1 MKDQDMR
8 DDGGFQRDSG
18 GGEKRGFFRRRG
30 CRFCADHEI
39 VIDFKDRWL
48 LKPFVTERY
57 KIVPRRISGN
67 CAAHQRE
74 LSIAVKRARHLAV
87 LPYSSAQIWSKNV

>member
-8 DDGGFQRDSG
+8 DDGGFQRDAG

-30 CRFCADHEI
+30 CRFCADHEL

-87 LPYSSAQIWSKNV
+87 LPYSSAQIWSKSV